1 MAFKLQPI
9 KRTDESDFAVGVVSD
24 VCDVMYFDKIELK
37 SGRDYVFVD
46 VCDVMYFDKIEW

>member
-37 SGRDYVFVD
+37 SGKDYVFV
-46 VCDVMYFDKIEW
+46 FFKNPKIVP